1 MKNVKFRKYKP
12 TTLQSTLRKDI
23 KNMRNDEKMYVA
35 ADKTSNFYKTAPEN
49 YNTLLENNITKEYK
63 KDNKRIVEKVNKND
77 KKIATKLELDNRI
90 YSISER
96 QAFITLKDHKDSF
109 PNNPKCRLIN
119 PSKSEVGKVSKV
131 KLSRIVNVV
140 REETK
145 YNH

>member
-1 MKNVKFRKYKP
+1 MYKMHQLVKNVKFRKYKP

-35 ADKTSNFYKTAPEN
+35 ADKTSNFYKMAPEN
-49 YNTLLENNITKEYK
+49 YKTLLENNITKEYK

-77 KKIATKLELDNRI
+77 KKLATKLELDNRI

-109 PNNPKCRLIN
+109 PNNPK
-119 PSKSEVGKVSKV
+119 
-131 KLSRIVNVV
+131 
-140 REETK
+140 
-145 YNH
+145 